1 VATSSLLLLPFMAA
15 ALPSGRA
22 IGLVTYDAARLTSR
36 HLAAAGAP
44 AAEGRIATVGIVR
57 AETGRPV
64 LDFVT
69 LADLVMAAAP
79 RGRPGRE

>member
-1 VATSSLLLLPFMAA
+1 VLGTHPDVACLLLECAA
-15 ALPSGRA
+15 FCP
-22 IGLVTYDAARLTSR
+22 V
-36 HLAAAGAP
+36 AP
-44 AAEGRIATVGIVR
+44 RVR